1 MKKKLLITFL
11 CVFMVIPCVINAK
24 TYYDAVS
31 IVGNYMKNN
40 TFVSSYEKYIH
51 TQIDSFFYDEDSGF
65 FQMGGLLSKKEF
77 DITDIKYDNKGNIIT
92 GSSYLYSTTPFW
104 TLTSDENNSESKYVV
119 SSKESSWYDKNE
131 EDYEKSIEIKATE
144 YVKPEIRV
152 SGAGTFSD
160 PWYFNPKYKVSI
172 QVNGDGAIKVGDEI
186 LSKEVFEFDD
196 FSQKVS
202 FILVSDPPNN
212 YLGNTCPGIINDD
225 GDDVLSISNV
235 TSDATCIINF
245 GKSQYHVVFHPGNC
259 SGTVTGSTPAL
270 NNIEYDSQNEFNN
283 GFSCQGSDFKEWNT
297 KADGSGISFD
307 DDTLYNGS
315 ILKDSG
321 LSLENNYILNLYA
334 QWENISSVVKLDQD
348 NATTLSIPAWE
359 EGFSVTYGN
368 NVPTLTSIPRKEYT
382 ISFAGTNISPIN
394 YDYEFGGFYLD
405 NVLYIASDGNGKQWN
420 KSGGNFELKAKWIG
434 NGFILPNAEQEGKT
448 FEGWYDSASGGN
460 KVGDAGDLYKPN
472 KISNTPNSG
481 RISYSLYPKFIDIKY
496 NIVFNGGNCP
506 SNLTEDMSDYNM
518 YNIKYTSQVG
528 LPANKFKC
536 EGYTFN
542 GWMYN
547 NKDYFPDSSQVFGS
561 LFNENPT
568 GDFVVN
574 LYAQWVKT
582 ETSLFEDFNDDD
594 MNPGFSYSTS
604 NFSRSENQYRPTN
617 WSTNDKVANIG
628 ADIMEGTTTITF
640 TPVHDGV
647 LSFKYGEANGNA
659 FNWGL
664 DATLNG
670 NQILHV
676 GQWATGWG
684 DSSDGTAKNGV
695 VQNISVSAGVQYS
708 LVLDASTYSCYD
720 MKIYI
725 DDLLVEYN

>member
-11 CVFMVIPCVINAK
+11 CIFMVIPCVINAK

-51 TQIDSFFYDEDSGF
+51 TQIDSLFYDEDSGS

-77 DITDIKYDNKGNIIT
+77 DITDIKYDNKGNKIT

-131 EDYEKSIEIKATE
+131 EDYEKSIEVKATE

-172 QVNGDGAIKVGDEI
+172 QVNGDGEIKVGD
-186 LSKEVFEFDD
+186 KYVTNDVFEFDD

-202 FILVSDPPNN
+202 FILVSNPPNN
-212 YLGNTCPGIINDD
+212 YLGNTCPGLINDD

-270 NNIEYDSQNEFNN
+270 NNIEYDSQNEFSN
-283 GFSCQGSDFKEWNT
+283 GFSCQGSAFKEWNT

-307 DDTLYNGS
+307 DATFYNGS

-359 EGFSVTYGN
+359 EGFSVTYDS
-368 NVPTLTSIPRKEYT
+368 NVPSLTSIPRKEYT
-382 ISFAGTNISPIN
+382 ISFAGTDISPIN

-405 NVLYIASDGNGKQWN
+405 NVLYIASDGNGKKWD

-434 NGFILPNAEQEGKT
+434 NGFILPNAEQEGKI
-448 FEGWYDSASGGN
+448 FEGWYDSANGGN

-481 RISYSLYPKFIDIKY
+481 RISYSLYPKFTDIKY

-506 SNLTEDMSDYNM
+506 SNLTEGMSNM
-518 YNIKYTSQVG
+518 YNIKYTSQVD
-528 LPANKFKC
+528 LPANNFKC

-547 NKDYFPDSSQVFGS
+547 NKKYITDSSPVLGRE
-561 LFNENPT
+561 FNENPT
-568 GDFVVN
+568 CDFVVN

-582 ETSLFEDFNDDD
+582 ETNLFEDFNDDD
-594 MNPGFSYSTS
+594 MNPGFSYSTT
-604 NFSRSENQYRPTN
+604 NFSRSENQYRITTPDAVGNVADMFGFTN
-617 WSTNDKVANIG
+617 WPGWTALVIQG
-628 ADIMEGTTTITF
+628 AAQITF
-640 TPVHDGV
+640 TPARDGV
-647 LSFKYGEANGNA
+647 LSFDYGEANLLINS
-659 FNWGL
+659 WGF

-670 NQILHV
+670 QSILHV
-676 GQWATGWG
+676 GQYGM
-684 DSSDGTAKNGV
+684 KNQNGRV
-695 VQNISVSAGVQYS
+695 TNISVKGNQTYELVVGGFSYSAYRPK
-708 LVLDASTYSCYD
+708 LF
-720 MKIYI
+720 I
-725 DDLLVEYN
+725 DNLLVEYN